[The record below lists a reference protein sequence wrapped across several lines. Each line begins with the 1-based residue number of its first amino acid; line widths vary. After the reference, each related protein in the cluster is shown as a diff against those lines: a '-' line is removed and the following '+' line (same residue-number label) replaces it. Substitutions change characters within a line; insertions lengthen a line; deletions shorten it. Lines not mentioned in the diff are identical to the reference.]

1 LLQKEDLTRAEAQI
15 ISQNDNEENK
25 ENNPSETAVLSA
37 TVNRLNIDLQECRQ
51 IITKKDSEISRL
63 QVQYNES
70 VRQLETLVSFARKYC
85 HTVKLQSRGHFT
97 LILGYEFCSFLKSLL

>member
-1 LLQKEDLTRAEAQI
+1 LAAVTVKQLV
-15 ISQNDNEENK
+15 SM
-25 ENNPSETAVLSA
+25 VLSA

-70 VRQLETLVSFARKYC
+70 VRQLETLVSFARKYDNW
-85 HTVKLQSRGHFT
+85 
-97 LILGYEFCSFLKSLL
+97 LLLL

>member
-1 LLQKEDLTRAEAQI
+1 MYFKEKNHPNITQLQKYIWFLLQKEDLTRAEAQI

-51 IITKKDSEISRL
+51 IITNKDSEISRL
-63 QVQYNES
+63 QVQYSES
-70 VRQLETLVSFARKYC
+70 VRQLDTLVSF
-85 HTVKLQSRGHFT
+85 
-97 LILGYEFCSFLKSLL
+97 

>member
-1 LLQKEDLTRAEAQI
+1 MQGSRWRAIRAKKICILRKKITLKLHKYKYIWFLLQKEDLTRAEAQI

-51 IITKKDSEISRL
+51 IITKKDSIC
-63 QVQYNES
+63 
-70 VRQLETLVSFARKYC
+70 KC
-85 HTVKLQSRGHFT
+85 
-97 LILGYEFCSFLKSLL
+97 